1 MAKTF
6 IDHPPI
12 LNGTAEQKIAQLLR
26 HLDDMSNKLNEALMT
41 ITIEQMTPEAQTV
54 VKSGAQAAEAS
65 REGYETLKS
74 LIIKNAEV
82 ARLASE
88 ELRIAL
94 NKQYTAISEQ
104 FGEFTQT
111 IDAQVALTAEGIMQT
126 YNVEERLQAV
136 ETDTEDFINNISSYI
151 YSGILDPN
159 DPSVV
164 GIAIGYNVTHEDGT
178 LNQQNKMATFTAD
191 ALTFYVNGS
200 AAAYFSNNVFHIAQ
214 GEITDSMRMGNFIWK
229 VLSSGAMG
237 LMKG

>member
-6 IDHPPI
+6 IEHPPI

-41 ITIEQMTPEAQTV
+41 ITIEQMTPEAQKV
-54 VKSGAQAAEAS
+54 VRSGAQAAAEN
-65 REGYETLKS
+65 RESYQGLKE
-74 LIIKNAEV
+74 IIVKNAEV

-94 NKQYTAISEQ
+94 NQQYTAISEQ

-111 IDAQVALTAEGIMQT
+111 INTQVAMTAEGIMQQ
-126 YNVEERLQAV
+126 YNVEERLQSV
-136 ETDTEDFINNISSYI
+136 EADTEEFINNISSYI

-159 DPSVV
+159 DPSKV
-164 GIAIGYNVTHEDGT
+164 GIAIGYNVTNEDGT
-178 LNQQNKMATFTAD
+178 LNQNNKMATFTSD

-200 AAAYFSNNVFHIAQ
+200 RAAYFSNSVFHIEN
-214 GEITDSMRMGNFIWK
+214 GEVTNSMRMGSYIWK
-229 VLSSGAMG
+229 VLAGGAMG